1 LSRILSTFRNVIAA
15 AKSGG
20 LLKATAYHL
29 VSQRFVVRSR
39 LLSRLMWSF
48 FFSNRLLPKLG
59 RYDRFADGSIEDDL
73 TKIFGEK
80 RSGFFVE
87 IGSNDGV
94 SGSNC
99 KRLEAEH
106 GWAGI
111 LIEPYLPNLE
121 TSKLHRSKK
130 NSFVHAAAVPQ
141 DFGNDT
147 VDLIFSNL
155 MTVVDKPT
163 AEISDPW
170 QHALSGSAFLKP
182 WESVTKFSAPARSL
196 NSILAEQNAPS
207 EIELLSID
215 IEGFELEVLGDLDF
229 KKYRFEAIIL
239 ENRDKEAAVKFFEPR
254 GYSLFSQPSPLN
266 LIFTQ
271 NQ

>member
-1 LSRILSTFRNVIAA
+1 
-15 AKSGG
+15 
-20 LLKATAYHL
+20 
-29 VSQRFVVRSR
+29 
-39 LLSRLMWSF
+39 MWSF
-48 FFSNRLLPKLG
+48 FFANRLLPALG
-59 RYDRFADGSIEDDL
+59 RYCRYADGEIEDDL
-73 TKIFGEK
+73 ARIFGNR
-80 RSGFFVE
+80 RSGFFIE

-121 TSKLHRSKK
+121 TSKFHRSKK

-141 DFGNDT
+141 NFGADT

-170 QHALSGSAFLKP
+170 EHALSGSEFLKP

-196 NSILAEQNAPS
+196 NSILSEQNAPN

-215 IEGFELEVLGDLDF
+215 IEGFELDVLAGLDF

-239 ENRDKEAAVKFFEPR
+239 ENRDKEAAVYFFESR
-254 GYSLFSQPSPLN
+254 GYYLFSQPSPLI

-271 NQ
+271 TQ